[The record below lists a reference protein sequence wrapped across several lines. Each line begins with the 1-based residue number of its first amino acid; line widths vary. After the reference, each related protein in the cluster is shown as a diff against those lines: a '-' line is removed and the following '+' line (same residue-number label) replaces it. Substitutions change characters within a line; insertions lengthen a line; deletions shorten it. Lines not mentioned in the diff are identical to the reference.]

1 MELSDF
7 GDAWVAARVQATTAA
22 RDEGRISPEVAAI
35 RIDQINGVISDA
47 EAEHRIEQLHP
58 PAEADTPD

>member
-1 MELSDF
+1 MHMD
-7 GDAWVAARVQATTAA
+7 DAWVAARVRATEVA

-47 EAEHRIEQLHP
+47 EAEHRIGMLYVE
-58 PAEADTPD
+58 EDRNGE